1 MEDLLDELKA
11 AKGIPSIIMVAG
23 VGGGGG
29 NAVNHMWE
37 KGIAGVNFLV
47 CNTDEQALDKSPVQR
62 KILLGNGLGAGN
74 NPERGREAAVDAL
87 DEIQQCFETLGTK
100 MLFIT
105 AGMGGGT
112 GTGASPV
119 IAKLAREM
127 GILTVAIVT
136 SPLALEGE
144 KRYRQAYKGIDELS
158 QYVDSLLVID
168 NESIGKIYGK
178 LALKDAFRCADD
190 VLASAAKGIAEI
202 ITIKSDLVNVDF
214 ADVSTVMRNS
224 GRAHMSVATAE
235 GENRAS
241 EVVERSL
248 NSPLMDIRS
257 IAGSKSVLLNIS
269 VSSNDKLLYDEVLT
283 ILQCVQSYASIQDE
297 NGVMRN
303 ANIIWGTS
311 EKPELGDALELV
323 VVATGFEEKANPNVM
338 REVVPAAPPVIPVP
352 QPASTVLEVPKPKPA
367 AAPAVTLQRPAQP
380 SGQVMLGRR
389 STRYDNIAAIL
400 HTPAYQRRN
409 VKFVIDLPT
418 DSAHKEV
425 LKEETEPNV
434 SNHNENSLFD

>member
-1 MEDLLDELKA
+1 MEDLLDELTA
-11 AKGIPSIIMVAG
+11 VKGIPSIIMVAG

-47 CNTDEQALDKSPVQR
+47 CNTDIQALDKSPVQR

-74 NPERGREAAVDAL
+74 EPERGREAAVDSL
-87 DEIQQCFETLGTK
+87 DEIKQCFETLGTK

-119 IAKLAREM
+119 IAKLAHEM

-144 KRYRQAYKGIDELS
+144 KRYRQAYKGIDELA

-168 NESIGKIYGK
+168 NENIGKIYGK

-214 ADVSTVMRNS
+214 ADVSTVMRHS

-248 NSPLMDIRS
+248 NSPLMDSKS
-257 IAGSKSVLLNIS
+257 IAGSKSILLNIS
-269 VSSNDKLLYDEVLT
+269 VSSSDKLLYDEVLT
-283 ILQCVQSYASIQDE
+283 ILQCVQSYASTQDE

-311 EKPELGDALELV
+311 EKPELGEALELV
-323 VVATGFEEKANPNVM
+323 VVATGFEEKVAPNVM
-338 REVVPAAPPVIPVP
+338 REVVPPAPPVVTVP
-352 QPASTVLEVPKPKPA
+352 QPSNTVLEASKPKPA
-367 AAPAVTLQRPAQP
+367 AAPSVPLQRPAQM

-389 STRYDNIAAIL
+389 STRYDNIGVML
-400 HTPAYQRRN
+400 NTPAFKRRN
-409 VKFVIDLPT
+409 VELVVDLPT
-418 DSAHKEV
+418 DGAHKEV
-425 LKEETEPNV
+425 LREDTEP
-434 SNHNENSLFD
+434 SLPKPNENSLFD